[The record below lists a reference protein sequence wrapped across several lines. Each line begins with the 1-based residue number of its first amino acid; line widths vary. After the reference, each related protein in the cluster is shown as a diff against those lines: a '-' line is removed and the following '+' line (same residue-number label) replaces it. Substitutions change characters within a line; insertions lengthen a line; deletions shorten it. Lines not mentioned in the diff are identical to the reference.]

1 MKDLPTICSATAL
14 FLLLAL
20 CLTLTSCAGS
30 KSKTDQDNQPESA
43 TLTEEEKAT
52 ERKHILKT
60 ADDTLPELYKHVPKA
75 KDVLEKSYGYAVFSN
90 TGYNVIL
97 YVGGKGRGVAFK
109 NSDKKPIFMT
119 MLNAGSGPG
128 VGYNEYRQVLIFSSE
143 TLFKQFI
150 TVGLNASASA
160 NVTFKMGDVDM
171 DESGVITL
179 VPGVSLYH
187 INDKGI
193 DIQANWGGMKYFKDS
208 DLN

>member
-1 MKDLPTICSATAL
+1 MKDLPAICSATAL

-20 CLTLTSCAGS
+20 CLTLASCAGS

-60 ADDTLPELYKHVPKA
+60 ADDTLLELYKHAPKT
-75 KDVLEKSYGYAVFSN
+75 KDVLEKAYGYAVFSN
-90 TGYNVIL
+90 TGYNIIL
-97 YVGGKGRGVAFK
+97 YVGGKGKGVAFK

-119 MLNAGSGPG
+119 MLNVGTGPG
-128 VGYNEYRQVLIFSSE
+128 VGYDEYRQVLIFSSE
-143 TLFKQFI
+143 MLFKQFT
-150 TVGLNASASA
+150 TVGMNTSASA
-160 NVTFKMGDVDM
+160 NVTIKMGDVEV
-171 DESGVITL
+171 DESGAMTL
-179 VPGVSLYH
+179 VPGESLYQ

-193 DIQANWGGMKYFKDS
+193 DIQADWGGMKYFKDS